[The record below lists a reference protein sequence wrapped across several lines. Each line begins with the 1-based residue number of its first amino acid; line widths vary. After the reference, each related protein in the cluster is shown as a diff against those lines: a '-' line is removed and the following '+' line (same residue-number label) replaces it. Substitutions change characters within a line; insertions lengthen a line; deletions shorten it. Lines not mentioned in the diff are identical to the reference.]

1 MSLCH
6 QRGQR
11 MFGCVVTGRGTAMIT
26 VGYLGVGSVHA
37 LVMSSYS
44 LSGYRARRDG
54 NFSRAGGRMISVVAA
69 TATASLIE
77 KIHLGTAIAHRVTV
91 RKGTAKWARNSSRW
105 VRVNFL
111 EWV

>member
-1 MSLCH
+1 
-6 QRGQR
+6 
-11 MFGCVVTGRGTAMIT
+11 
-26 VGYLGVGSVHA
+26 
-37 LVMSSYS
+37 
-44 LSGYRARRDG
+44 
-54 NFSRAGGRMISVVAA
+54 MISVVAA

-77 KIHLGTAIAHRVTV
+77 KIHLATAIAHRVTV